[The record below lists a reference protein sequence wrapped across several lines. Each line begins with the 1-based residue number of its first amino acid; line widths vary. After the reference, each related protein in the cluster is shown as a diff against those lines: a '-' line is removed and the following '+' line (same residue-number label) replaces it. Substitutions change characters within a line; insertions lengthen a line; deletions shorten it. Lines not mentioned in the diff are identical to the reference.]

1 MIIIQEII
9 KNKKDREYTM
19 PFDCNC
25 HGLNFQREFND
36 AAEAHERINAALNN
50 AFATLKKP
58 RPNPENL
65 REELLANAGEA
76 YELVYTEIL
85 DRAPGCM
92 RVCTNTL
99 LYIIDHAGQDINDD
113 AFKELR
119 ETKPPEDVVKSS
131 NARRD
136 NNRII

>member
-1 MIIIQEII
+1 
-9 KNKKDREYTM
+9 M

-36 AAEAHERINAALNN
+36 AAEAHERINAALDN
-50 AFATLKKP
+50 AFETLGKP
-58 RPNPENL
+58 RPSPENL

-99 LYIIDHAGQDINDD
+99 LYIIDHAGQEINDD

>member
-1 MIIIQEII
+1 
-9 KNKKDREYTM
+9 M

-25 HGLNFQREFND
+25 HGLNFQREFNN
-36 AAEAHERINAALNN
+36 AAEAHERINVALDN
-50 AFATLKKP
+50 AFETLGKP
-58 RPNPENL
+58 RPAPENL

-99 LYIIDHAGQDINDD
+99 LYIIDNAGQNIDDDI
-113 AFKELR
+113 FTELR
-119 ETKPPEDVVKSS
+119 TTKPPEDVVQSS
-131 NARRD
+131 NDRRD